1 MSSAQPIRVTRLR
14 GRITEGT
21 YGKGSKSERE
31 TVFIETTNGRYVL
44 RRKSGHAFGDP
55 ELNQYIGREVECDG
69 FLVGKTVLAE
79 RIDVVC

>member
-44 RRKSGHAFGDP
+44 RRKSGPVFGDP
-55 ELNQYIGREVECDG
+55 EMNQYIGHQVECDG
-69 FLVGKTVLAE
+69 FLIGKTVLAE
-79 RIDVVC
+79 QIDIVY